1 MSTVETPAGL
11 GARAPRPPVVRL
23 RRGAALAILLGACA
37 LVAGALSWSFILAP
51 QLRAAARAS
60 AAQAPKEAAAGKAR
74 PSEFVA
80 SQPASYDRLAAA
92 DLPPPRILGDPP
104 PAPVKPARRPAP
116 SSAGRPLAAS
126 VDAASTEASRSGL
139 FFARTERSASRA
151 RAPGGPESG
160 APVSGGPAPLDSAAA
175 GAAGRLAAGTLLP
188 ASLLTAIDTVRP
200 GPVLAVVTSN
210 VYDSDEGR
218 RLLVPQG
225 ARLLGR
231 TDGASRHGEARAFVT
246 WERLTLP
253 GGASYALESEPGVD
267 ALGTIGVPGRLDR
280 RLGQLSV
287 ATLFA
292 AAITTLGQLARD
304 EDDGDGGLLGDVGD
318 AAAMEAAR
326 IGGRLIDRE
335 LQVAPS
341 IRLAPGASVHVLLT
355 RDLSL
360 PVIAP

>member
-23 RRGAALAILLGACA
+23 RRGAALAILLSACA

-60 AAQAPKEAAAGKAR
+60 AAQVPKEAAAGKAR

-104 PAPVKPARRPAP
+104 PAPVKPARRPAR
-116 SSAGRPLAAS
+116 SSAAGRPLAAS
-126 VDAASTEASRSGL
+126 VDAASTEASRSSL
-139 FFARTERSASRA
+139 FFARAEPSVSRA
-151 RAPGGPESG
+151 RAPGGP
-160 APVSGGPAPLDSAAA
+160 APVDPAA

-188 ASLLTAIDTVRP
+188 ASLLTAIDTIRP
-200 GPVLAVVTSN
+200 GPVLAVVSTD

-292 AAITTLGQLARD
+292 GAITTLGQLARD

-341 IRLAPGASVHVLLT
+341 IRLAPGAPVHVLLT